1 MIETNA
7 IQFCSTSFPG
17 SRVGIVSPF
26 PITAKKRKIDDEP
39 STSKAFDSF
48 GFSTKST
55 ASKLSDDGV
64 FKKPAIPRK
73 MRRVQRTDPPKIDP
87 AITANIDVINKLA
100 LKVNLSPDSNQR
112 SPPIKRSASA
122 ATATSESPPKKMQT
136 RSKAK
141 AEPLTEM
148 GALFN
153 MVIERNTQKVSDSIR
168 TSLTDMLNEIWDAS
182 KPTQQL
188 KQMQNQI
195 DSMRINHGGQV
206 DALENENNALKQVNC
221 D

>member
-1 MIETNA
+1 
-7 IQFCSTSFPG
+7 
-17 SRVGIVSPF
+17 
-26 PITAKKRKIDDEP
+26 
-39 STSKAFDSF
+39 
-48 GFSTKST
+48 
-55 ASKLSDDGV
+55 
-64 FKKPAIPRK
+64 
-73 MRRVQRTDPPKIDP
+73 
-87 AITANIDVINKLA
+87 
-100 LKVNLSPDSNQR
+100 
-112 SPPIKRSASA
+112 
-122 ATATSESPPKKMQT
+122 
-136 RSKAK
+136 
-141 AEPLTEM
+141 
-148 GALFN
+148 